1 MTIMRELTEGLRVSC
16 SAVWANTMRSAL
28 TVIGIVIGIV
38 SVVLVTMAIEGI
50 GRAFAARLA
59 ALGTDVLYVQRFP
72 WSLGPVQ
79 RWRYRNR
86 REITLAN
93 AREFT
98 RQVTTAV
105 AVAAQIDTLNTVT
118 YRNRSG
124 NFVIVSAVTAETA
137 VVNSLTLS
145 AGRFLSPAEV
155 DGGRPVCVLGTEL
168 AERLFPNETPLG
180 KKVRINDLPFE
191 VVGVLEK
198 VGQLGHVNLDLR
210 AMVPI
215 TQVVLNPRWHSDVNI
230 LVKAGSLERMGDTY
244 EEARGI
250 MRKIRNLAP
259 GAPDDFSINQQE
271 FLLKSFGQVRMTIAL
286 VGYFLTGLALF
297 VGGIG
302 IMNVMF
308 VSVVERTHEIGIRKA
323 IGARQRTILLQF
335 LIEAALLCFLGGL
348 LGLGLAYPA
357 SVVMGKY
364 LPTSLSWSI
373 AALALLV
380 SVITGLLSGLVPA
393 YRAAGL
399 RPVDALRY
407 E

>member
-1 MTIMRELTEGLRVSC
+1 
-16 SAVWANTMRSAL
+16 
-28 TVIGIVIGIV
+28 
-38 SVVLVTMAIEGI
+38 
-50 GRAFAARLA
+50 
-59 ALGTDVLYVQRFP
+59 
-72 WSLGPVQ
+72 
-79 RWRYRNR
+79 
-86 REITLAN
+86 
-93 AREFT
+93 
-98 RQVTTAV
+98 
-105 AVAAQIDTLNTVT
+105 
-118 YRNRSG
+118 
-124 NFVIVSAVTAETA
+124 
-137 VVNSLTLS
+137 
-145 AGRFLSPAEV
+145 
-155 DGGRPVCVLGTEL
+155 
-168 AERLFPNETPLG
+168 
-180 KKVRINDLPFE
+180 
-191 VVGVLEK
+191 
-198 VGQLGHVNLDLR
+198 
-210 AMVPI
+210 MVPI
-215 TQVVLNPRWHSDVNI
+215 TQVVLNTRWHSDVNI

-393 YRAAGL
+393 YRAARL